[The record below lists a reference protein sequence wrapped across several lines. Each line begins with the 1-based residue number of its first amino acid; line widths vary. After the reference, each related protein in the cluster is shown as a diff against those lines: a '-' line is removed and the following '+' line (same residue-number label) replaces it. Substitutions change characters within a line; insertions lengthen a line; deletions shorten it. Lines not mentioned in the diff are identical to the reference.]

1 MFGDLVRLILEMLR
15 HFIYNYISYG
25 TSSQSQKDSEMS
37 QYEMSSM
44 TSLDIDLNRI
54 IKTVIPNPDIH

>member
-1 MFGDLVRLILEMLR
+1 MFDDLVRLILEMLR
-15 HFIYNYISYG
+15 YFIYNYISYV